1 MHDPTPQP
9 SQGLRKLFE
18 RFGLYAPLD
27 AEIDPGFRAEILRA
41 NASGMRLASLLAML
55 GPTFVIAI
63 YFPFAELPVSFWPVA
78 GVDTWAVWDGVVI
91 VSLGIFIQ
99 FLARS
104 ERAVRHG
111 RLIMGAYQA
120 IICTA
125 LTVDAS
131 VATGFLAYQ
140 ASVPFMI
147 VMLAG
152 IGTMPYRAWQM
163 IVIGTCLHIFAH
175 LGIHSTFVLFGEH
188 GVRPEAGIHAVM
200 AMITFFC
207 AGISARLYASRYSQY
222 RLRMDEQTMRERA
235 TESELRLRTYATD
248 LERANQAIKD
258 AQVQLIQSEKMAAL
272 GNLVA
277 GVAHEINTPLGSI
290 NSNADLSRR
299 ALEIVHQH
307 LRESS
312 ERPGEPLPDRVKQ
325 AIGILVEAN
334 TTTLTATQ
342 RIVGIVRS
350 LRNFARLDEAEL
362 KEVDIH
368 EGIESTITLT
378 YHEFK
383 NRIEI
388 VRDFGELPK
397 VSCYPTQMNQVFM
410 NILVN
415 AIHAIA
421 DRGTITIATRRAGEN
436 ITIAFTDTGHGITP
450 DHLKRIFDPGFTTKG
465 VGVGTGLGLS
475 IVYKIIRV
483 HDGRIEVSSEVGKG
497 TTFTLTLPVK
507 GPGRAHAPSPP
518 ASL

>member
-1 MHDPTPQP
+1 MAQSTPQP
-9 SQGLRKLFE
+9 PRTLQSLLE
-18 RFGLYAPLD
+18 RFGLYAPAD
-27 AEIDPGFRAEILRA
+27 AERDPGFRAEILRA

-55 GPTFVIAI
+55 GPTFVIGV
-63 YFPFAELPVSFWPVA
+63 YFPFSELPVSFWPIP

-91 VSLGIFIQ
+91 VAMGLLIQ
-99 FLARS
+99 LAARS
-104 ERAVRHG
+104 ERLVEHG
-111 RLIMGAYQA
+111 RLIIGVYQTL
-120 IICTA
+120 ICTA

-152 IGTMPYRAWQM
+152 IGTMPYRAWHM
-163 IVIGTCLHIFAH
+163 IVIGASLHLSSHF
-175 LGIHSTFVLFGEH
+175 GIQSTFVLFGEH
-188 GVRPEAGIHAVM
+188 GVRPAPGIQAVM
-200 AMITFFC
+200 AMITLFC

-222 RLRMDEQTMRERA
+222 RLRMDEQVMRERA
-235 TESELRLRTYATD
+235 TESQTRLRSYATE
-248 LERANQAIKD
+248 LESANQAIKD

-299 ALEIVHQH
+299 AIEIVHQY
-307 LRESS
+307 LRECG
-312 ERPGEPLPDRVKQ
+312 ERPGELLPERVKQ

-334 TTTLTATQ
+334 STTLTATQ

-388 VRDFGELPK
+388 VRDFGDLPK

-410 NILVN
+410 NILIN

-421 DRGTITIATRRAGEN
+421 NKGTITITTRRAGEN
-436 ITIAFTDTGHGITP
+436 ITISFADTGHGISP
-450 DHLKRIFDPGFTTKG
+450 EHLKRIFDPGFTTKG

-475 IVYKIIRV
+475 IVYKIIRL
-483 HDGRIEVSSEVGKG
+483 HEGRIDVTSEVGKG
-497 TTFTLTLPVK
+497 TTFTITLPIK
-507 GPGRAHAPSPP
+507 GPSRIPKTATP
-518 ASL
+518 AAT